1 MTLAFS
7 MALQYKVRDMAVL
20 LKRPSAFLPL
30 LMSSVV
36 LAFIVAGVSAH
47 GTLQQP
53 DEGAGAHLFQILM
66 PAQIPIIIF
75 FALAWLPRDR
85 VHAAQILA
93 LQCGVF
99 ASIFALV
106 FAFHG

>member
-1 MTLAFS
+1 MALAFS
-7 MALQYKVRDMAVL
+7 GALRYKVSEMAGL

-36 LAFIVAGVSAH
+36 LAFIIAGMAAH

-53 DEGAGAHLFQILM
+53 DEGAGAHLFQLLM

-85 VHAAQILA
+85 VHALQILT
-93 LQCGVF
+93 LQCATFVG
-99 ASIFALV
+99 IFALV